1 MYDVIIVGGGPAGA
15 TMGSYLSKAGI
26 KNLILEGHNQP
37 RPHVGESLVLSTM
50 RVFAELGFLD
60 TMEQEGFVKKY
71 GAAWRDFNGKEQ
83 ALHFSE
89 FRQQGIDQDHTYHVD
104 RARFDLL
111 LLKHAESLGSEV
123 HQGVHVKR
131 VNFEDDRAVGV
142 RAKFA
147 GQEIDIPSRVVVD
160 ATGRQTL
167 LGRQL
172 NIKQNDPIF
181 NQYAVHAWFD
191 HVERGDDPKTAD
203 YIHIYFLP
211 VERGWAWQIPITDR
225 ITSVGVVAERE
236 TFRKYKAEP
245 EHYFD
250 TYVQSNKG
258 LAQAM
263 ANAQRVNEFK
273 MEGDYSYSLEK
284 FCGTGFLMIGDAA
297 RFVDPIFSSGV
308 SVAMHS
314 ARYAAEAVR
323 GALESGDLSA
333 AAFMAYERQLRAGV
347 DIWYEFIRLYYKL
360 LPLFTLFIQSQYR
373 VEVLRLLQGE
383 VFDRQE
389 VRVLDAMRRYIATVE
404 KNENHLLR
412 EQLGDIPIDDILDAG
427 GDGAG
432 TQPPN
437 QAWAA
442 SDGA

>member
-1 MYDVIIVGGGPAGA
+1 
-15 TMGSYLSKAGI
+15 
-26 KNLILEGHNQP
+26 
-37 RPHVGESLVLSTM
+37 M

-284 FCGTGFLMIGDAA
+284 FCGNGFLMIGDAA

-389 VRVLDAMRRYIATVE
+389 VRVLDAMRHFIETVE
-404 KNENHLLR
+404 SNENHLLR
-412 EQLGDIPIDDILDAG
+412 KQLTDIPIDDILSSAG
-427 GDGAG
+427 YDLGA
-432 TQPPN
+432 QPSN
-437 QAWAA
+437 QASAA
-442 SDGA
+442 TDRA